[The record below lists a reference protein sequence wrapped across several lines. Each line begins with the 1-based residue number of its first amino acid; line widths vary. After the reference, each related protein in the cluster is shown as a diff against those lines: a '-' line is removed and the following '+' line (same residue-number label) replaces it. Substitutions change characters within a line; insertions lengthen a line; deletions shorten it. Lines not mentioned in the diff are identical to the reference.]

1 MMLHKGPQ
9 SRIPHRGSRL
19 VFCAL
24 FALTSMVSLSLPA
37 FAGADDLVR
46 TPVDPSNR
54 VALTGHH
61 PAWASV
67 ESDQGA
73 VPADLRLDH
82 LVIMLARSPQREQAY
97 NKFLEELQIPT
108 SPNYHHWLT
117 PAEQGKRF
125 GPSLHDI
132 QAVTAWLE
140 SEHLQVDAVSPSR
153 DRITFSGAA
162 LTVGNAFRAEMHY
175 FMVKDEKRISI
186 TAEPQVPAALKDA
199 IKAISGL
206 YTIKYDPQHK
216 VINVAPPPGHNVA
229 SASGVELTP
238 EGTYSCGN
246 PPTPCFVVFPA
257 DFATIYN
264 VNTPGIDGTGET
276 IAIIGRSRVYDADI
290 QNFEA
295 ASGLTVKA
303 TPETVIIPTTGT
315 DPGPATTSGQAS
327 GDQGEATLDV
337 SRSGSVAPGATID
350 LVVSASS
357 QTQDGVDIATSYVVD
372 APVPAQIM
380 SISFGSCEANAGVS
394 GVDFWDSLFKTA
406 AGAGMSIFVSSGD
419 SGAAGC
425 DQSFSPPPASQTAS
439 PNNICS
445 SSFATCVG
453 GTEFAD
459 FTNPS
464 QYWNPTSN
472 PTNNGSAKGPIP
484 EGAWNEPMNG
494 ANFQVAGTGG
504 GVSSVIATPTYQTG
518 TGVPAA
524 RAGRYTPDVAYTAS
538 GHDGY
543 FACLAGNNQCS
554 ANPANPGFVVF
565 AGTSAAAPDMAGV
578 AALLD
583 QKAGAA
589 QGLLNPNLYQLA
601 SNPANGVFNDVTVS
615 SSGVTSC
622 NVNTPSMCN
631 NSTPSPTALTGGQAG
646 FLVGAGFDEATGL
659 GSINVA
665 PLLANWPS
673 SSGKTPTTTTLVL
686 SSGTVAIGTSVTA
699 TATISPAPQDGE
711 TVTFNLSGGG
721 ITGSATAL
729 TTTGGTATVTVPTGT
744 STNQIPGGTF
754 NVTASYPGDT
764 TLSASTSTASTL
776 NVEDISM
783 TPNPLAITVTAPGQS
798 GSGTITFGLLGGLT
812 TAPSF
817 ACTGLPSESTCTFT
831 AASATTET
839 VMIGTTAAS
848 SLIDGPLGRPNRIFY
863 AFLFPAMVGL
873 LLPVTRRKSRART
886 MIGFVAVLVPLVL
899 WLPACSSSSG
909 PPHNPGTPVGQTNVT
924 VTATSSTISH
934 TITVNLNVQ

>member
-1 MMLHKGPQ
+1 MMLRKGPQ
-9 SRIPHRGSRL
+9 GPVFHCGSRV
-19 VFCAL
+19 VFRAL
-24 FALTSMVSLSLPA
+24 FALASIVSFSLPA
-37 FAGADDLVR
+37 FAGGDDLVR

-61 PAWASV
+61 PAWANV

-73 VPADLRLDH
+73 VPADLKLDH
-82 LVIMLARSPQREQAY
+82 LVIVLARSPQREQAY

-125 GPSLHDI
+125 GPSSHDI

-140 SEHLQVDAVSPSR
+140 SEHLHVDAVSPSR
-153 DRITFSGAA
+153 DRITFSGTA
-162 LTVGNAFRAEMHY
+162 LSVGNAFRAEMHY

-186 TAEPQVPAALKDA
+186 TAEPQVPAALKGA

-206 YTIKYDPQHK
+206 YTTKYDPQHK
-216 VINVAPPPGHNVA
+216 LINVGPSGHNVA
-229 SASGVELTP
+229 SASGIETTP

-315 DPGPATTSGQAS
+315 DPGPPITSGQAP

-350 LVVSASS
+350 LVVSANSL
-357 QTQDGVDIATSYVVD
+357 TQDGVAIATSYVVD
-372 APVPAQIM
+372 TPVPAEIM
-380 SISFGSCEANAGVS
+380 SISFGSCEANAGAAEV
-394 GVDFWDSLFKTA
+394 GFWDSLFRTA
-406 AGAGMSIFVSSGD
+406 AGAGMSVFVSSGD
-419 SGAAGC
+419 SAAAGC
-425 DQSFSPPPASQTAS
+425 DQSFSTPPASQIAS

-472 PTNNGSAKGPIP
+472 PTTNGSAKGPIP

-504 GVSSVIATPTYQTG
+504 GVSSVIPTPSYQTG

-583 QKAGAA
+583 QKTGSA

-601 SNPANGVFNDVTVS
+601 ASPANGVFNDVTVT
-615 SSGVTSC
+615 SSGVTGC
-622 NVNTPSMCN
+622 AVTTPSMCN

-673 SSGKTPTTTTLVL
+673 SSGSTPTTTTLVI
-686 SSGTVAIGTSVTA
+686 SSGGTVVIGTSVTL
-699 TATISPAPQDGE
+699 TATISPAPPDGE
-711 TVTFNLSGGG
+711 TITFVDTTSNTVLGTKTTLSGVAAF
-721 ITGSATAL
+721 TS
-729 TTTGGTATVTVPTGT
+729 TTIAGGTY
-744 STNQIPGGTF
+744 
-754 NVTASYPGDT
+754 NVEAKYPGDT
-764 TLSASTSTASTL
+764 TLGASTSTASTL
-776 NVEDISM
+776 NVQDFSM
-783 TPNPLAITVTAPGQS
+783 TPSTLAITVTAPGQS
-798 GSGTITFGLLGGLT
+798 GSGTITFGLLGGVT

-817 ACTGLPSESTCTFT
+817 TCSNLPSESTCTFT

-839 VMIGTTAAS
+839 VTIGTTAAS
-848 SLIDGPLGRPNRIFY
+848 SLIEGPLSRGHRIFY
-863 AFLFPAMVGL
+863 ATLFPALLGL
-873 LLPVTRRKSRART
+873 LWPAARRKSRART
-886 MIGFVAVLVPLVL
+886 IVSFVAVLLLLML

-909 PPHNPGTPVGQTNVT
+909 GGGHHDPGTPVGQTNVT

>member
-9 SRIPHRGSRL
+9 SRISHRGSRF

-24 FALTSMVSLSLPA
+24 FALASILSFSLPA
-37 FAGADDLVR
+37 FAAADDLVR

-73 VPADLRLDH
+73 VPADMRLDH
-82 LVIMLARSPQREQAY
+82 LVIVLARSPQREQAY

-132 QAVTAWLE
+132 RAVTAWLE
-140 SEHLQVDAVSPSR
+140 SEHLHVDAVSPSR

-162 LTVGNAFRAEMHY
+162 LSVGNAFRAEMHY

-199 IKAISGL
+199 IKTIVGL
-206 YTIKYDPQHK
+206 YTIKYEPQHK
-216 VINVAPPPGHNVA
+216 IINVGPPGHNVA
-229 SASGVELTP
+229 SASGIETTP
-238 EGTYSCGN
+238 EGTYSCGG
-246 PPTPCFVVFPA
+246 TPCFVVFPA

-264 VNTPGIDGTGET
+264 ANTPGIDGTGET

-295 ASGLTVKA
+295 ASGLTVKT

-315 DPGPATTSGQAS
+315 DPGPPTTSGSAS

-350 LVVSASS
+350 LVVSANSL
-357 QTQDGVDIATSYVVD
+357 TQDGVAIATSYVVD
-372 APVPAQIM
+372 TPVPAQIM
-380 SISFGSCEANAGVS
+380 SISFGSCEANAGAS
-394 GVDFWDSLFKTA
+394 GVNFWDSLFKTA
-406 AGAGMSIFVSSGD
+406 AGAGMSVFVSSGD

-425 DQSFSPPPASQTAS
+425 DKSFSTPPASQIAS

-472 PTNNGSAKGPIP
+472 PTTNESAKGPIP
-484 EGAWNEPMNG
+484 EGAWNEPMSG
-494 ANFQVAGTGG
+494 ANFEVAGTGG

-538 GHDGY
+538 AHDGY
-543 FACLAGNNQCS
+543 FACLAANNLCS
-554 ANPANPGFVVF
+554 ASANFVVF

-583 QKAGAA
+583 QKTGAA
-589 QGLLNPNLYQLA
+589 QGLLNPTLYQLA
-601 SNPANGVFNDVTVS
+601 ASPANGVFNDVTVS
-615 SSGVTSC
+615 TSGVTGC
-622 NVNTPSMCN
+622 AVTTPSMCN
-631 NSTPSPTALTGGQAG
+631 NSTPSPTALTGGLAG
-646 FLVGAGFDEATGL
+646 FLVGTGFDEATGL

-699 TATISPAPQDGE
+699 TATISPAPPDGE
-711 TVTFNLSGGG
+711 IVTFNLSGGG
-721 ITGSATAL
+721 ITGSATA
-729 TTTGGTATVTVPTGT
+729 TTAGGSAAVTVPTGT
-744 STNQIPGGTF
+744 GSNQIPGGTF

-764 TLSASTSTASTL
+764 TLDASTSTASTL
-776 NVEDISM
+776 NVQDF
-783 TPNPLAITVTAPGQS
+783 TVGPNPLAITVTAPGQS
-798 GSGTITFGLLGGLT
+798 GSGTITFGLLGGVT

-817 ACTGLPSESTCTFT
+817 TCSGLPSESTCTFV

-839 VMIGTTAAS
+839 VTIGTTAAS
-848 SLIDGPLGRPNRIFY
+848 SLIEGPLGRGNRIFY
-863 AFLFPAMVGL
+863 AALFPALLGL
-873 LLPVTRRKSRART
+873 LWPAARRKSRTRT
-886 MIGFVAVLVPLVL
+886 MISFAVVLLMLML
-899 WLPACSSSSG
+899 WLPACSTSSG
-909 PPHNPGTPVGQTNVT
+909 GGGHHDPGTPIGQTNVT
-924 VTATSSTISH
+924 VTATSSTIAH
-934 TITVNLNVQ
+934 NITVNLNVQ

>member
-19 VFCAL
+19 VLCAL
-24 FALTSMVSLSLPA
+24 FALTSMVSVSLPA

-82 LVIMLARSPQREQAY
+82 LVIMLARSPQKEQAY

-140 SEHLQVDAVSPSR
+140 SEHLHVDAVSPSR
-153 DRITFSGAA
+153 DRITFSGTA
-162 LTVGNAFRAEMHY
+162 LTVSNAFRAEMHY
-175 FMVKDEKRISI
+175 FMVQDEKRISL
-186 TAEPQVPAALKDA
+186 TAQPQIPAALKDA

-216 VINVAPPPGHNVA
+216 VINVGPSGHNVA
-229 SASGVELTP
+229 SATGIETQP
-238 EGTYSCGN
+238 EGTYSCGG
-246 PPTPCFVVFPA
+246 TPCYVVFPA

-290 QNFEA
+290 QNFEV

-315 DPGPATTSGQAS
+315 DPGPPTTSGQAP

-357 QTQDGVDIATSYVVD
+357 QTQDGVGIATSYVVD
-372 APVPAQIM
+372 TPVPAQIM
-380 SISFGSCEANAGVS
+380 SISFGSCEANAGIS

-406 AGAGMSIFVSSGD
+406 AGAGMSVFVSSGD

-425 DQSFSPPPASQTAS
+425 DQSFSPPPASQIAS

-459 FTNPS
+459 FTNAS

-472 PTNNGSAKGPIP
+472 PTTNESAKGPIP

-524 RAGRYTPDVAYTAS
+524 RAGRYSPDVAYTAS
-538 GHDGY
+538 AHDGY

-554 ANPANPGFVVF
+554 ASGNFVVF

-583 QKAGAA
+583 QKTGAA

-615 SSGVTSC
+615 SSSVTHC

-686 SSGTVAIGTSVTA
+686 SSGSVAIGTSVTA
-699 TATISPAPQDGE
+699 TATISPAPPTGE

-729 TTTGGTATVTVPTGT
+729 TTTGGIATVTVPTGNG
-744 STNQIPGGTF
+744 TNQIPGGTF

-776 NVEDISM
+776 NVQDISM

-798 GSGTITFGLLGGLT
+798 GSGTITFGLLGGLA

-848 SLIDGPLGRPNRIFY
+848 SLIDGPLGRGNRIFY
-863 AFLFPAMVGL
+863 ATLFPALLGL
-873 LLPVTRRKSRART
+873 LWPAARRKSKART
-886 MIGFVAVLVPLVL
+886 MISFVAVLVLLML

-924 VTATSSTISH
+924 VTATSSSISH

>member
-1 MMLHKGPQ
+1 M
-9 SRIPHRGSRL
+9 SRGAQTIVL
-19 VFCAL
+19 AL
-24 FALTSMVSLSLPA
+24 LAAAISSSAVAQQNRITS
-37 FAGADDLVR
+37 GIDLVR

-82 LVIMLARSPQREQAY
+82 LVIVLARSPQREQAY
-97 NKFLEELQIPT
+97 NKFLEELQIST

-140 SEHLQVDAVSPSR
+140 SEHLHVDAVSPSR

-175 FMVKDEKRISI
+175 FMVKDKKRISI

-216 VINVAPPPGHNVA
+216 IINVGPSGHNAA
-229 SASGVELTP
+229 SASGIETTP
-238 EGTYSCGN
+238 EGTYSCGG
-246 PPTPCFVVFPA
+246 TPCFVVFPA

-264 VNTPGIDGTGET
+264 ANTPGIDGTGAT

-295 ASGLTVKA
+295 ASGLTVKT

-315 DPGPATTSGQAS
+315 DPGPPTTSGPTS

-337 SRSGSVAPGATID
+337 TRSGSVAPGATID
-350 LVVSASS
+350 LVVSANS
-357 QTQDGVDIATSYVVD
+357 QTQDGVVIATSYVVD
-372 APVPAQIM
+372 TPVSAQIM
-380 SISFGSCEANAGVS
+380 SISFGSCEANAGASEVN
-394 GVDFWDSLFKTA
+394 FWDGLFKTA
-406 AGAGMSIFVSSGD
+406 AGAGVSIFVSSGD

-425 DQSFSPPPASQTAS
+425 DRSFSAPPASQIAS

-445 SSFATCVG
+445 SSYVTCVG

-472 PTNNGSAKGPIP
+472 PTTNGSAKGPIP
-484 EGAWNEPMNG
+484 EGAWNEPMSG
-494 ANFQVAGTGG
+494 ANFRVAGTGG

-543 FACLAGNNQCS
+543 FACLAGSNQCS

-583 QKAGAA
+583 QKTGAA
-589 QGLLNPNLYQLA
+589 QGLLNPTLYQLA
-601 SNPANGVFNDVTVS
+601 ANPANGVFNDVTVS
-615 SSGVTSC
+615 SSGVAGC
-622 NVNTPSMCN
+622 DVNTPSMCN

-665 PLLANWPS
+665 PLLANWPG

-686 SSGTVAIGTSVTA
+686 SSAGTVAIGTNVTA
-699 TATISPAPQDGE
+699 TATISPAPPDGE

-721 ITGSATAL
+721 ITGSATA
-729 TTTGGTATVTVPTGT
+729 TTTGGTAAVTVPTGNG
-744 STNQIPGGTF
+744 TNQIPGGTF

-764 TLSASTSTASTL
+764 TLGASTSTASTL
-776 NVEDISM
+776 NVQDFTM
-783 TPNPLAITVTAPGQS
+783 TPSTLAITVTAPGQS
-798 GSGTITFGLLGGLT
+798 GSGTITFGLLGGVT

-817 ACTGLPSESTCTFT
+817 ACTGLPSESTCTF
-831 AASATTET
+831 ASASATTET
-839 VMIGTTAAS
+839 ITIGTTAAS
-848 SLIDGPLGRPNRIFY
+848 SLIDGPLSRGKRIFY
-863 AFLFPAMVGL
+863 ATLFPALLGL
-873 LLPVTRRKSRART
+873 LWPAARRKSRART
-886 MIGFVAVLVPLVL
+886 MISFVAVLVLLML
-899 WLPACSSSSG
+899 WLPACSSSG
-909 PPHNPGTPVGQTNVT
+909 GGTVHNPGTPVGQTNVT
-924 VTATSSTISH
+924 VTATSSSISH

>member
-1 MMLHKGPQ
+1 MMLRKGPQ
-9 SRIPHRGSRL
+9 GPVFHCGSRF

-24 FALTSMVSLSLPA
+24 FALASIVSFSLPA
-37 FAGADDLVR
+37 FAGGDDLVR

-61 PAWASV
+61 PAWANV

-73 VPADLRLDH
+73 VPADLKLDH
-82 LVIMLARSPQREQAY
+82 LVIVLARSPQREQAY
-97 NKFLEELQIPT
+97 NKFLEELQTPT

-117 PAEQGKRF
+117 PADQGKRF
-125 GPSLHDI
+125 GPSSHDI

-140 SEHLQVDAVSPSR
+140 SEHLHVDAVSPSR

-162 LTVGNAFRAEMHY
+162 LSVGNAFRAEMHY

-186 TAEPQVPAALKDA
+186 TAEPQVPAALKGA

-216 VINVAPPPGHNVA
+216 LINVGPSGHNVA
-229 SASGVELTP
+229 SASGIETTP
-238 EGTYSCGN
+238 EGTYSCGG
-246 PPTPCFVVFPA
+246 TPCFVVFPA

-315 DPGPATTSGQAS
+315 DPGPPTTTGQAP

-350 LVVSASS
+350 LVVSANSL
-357 QTQDGVDIATSYVVD
+357 TQDGVAIATSYVVD
-372 APVPAQIM
+372 TPVPAEIM
-380 SISFGSCEANAGVS
+380 SISFGSCEANAGAAEV
-394 GVDFWDSLFKTA
+394 GFWDSLFRTA
-406 AGAGMSIFVSSGD
+406 AGAGMSVFVSSGD
-419 SGAAGC
+419 SAAAGC
-425 DQSFSPPPASQTAS
+425 DQSFSTPPASQIAS

-472 PTNNGSAKGPIP
+472 PTTNGSAKGPIP

-504 GVSSVIATPTYQTG
+504 GVSSVIPTPSYQTG

-583 QKAGAA
+583 QKTGSA

-601 SNPANGVFNDVTVS
+601 ASPANGVFNDVTVT
-615 SSGVTSC
+615 SSGVTGC
-622 NVNTPSMCN
+622 AVTTPSMCN

-673 SSGKTPTTTTLVL
+673 SSGSTPTTTTLVI
-686 SSGTVAIGTSVTA
+686 SSGGTVVIGTSVTA
-699 TATISPAPQDGE
+699 TATISPAPPDGE

-721 ITGSATAL
+721 VTGSAPA
-729 TTTGGTATVTVPTGT
+729 TTTGGVATVTVPTGT
-744 STNQIPGGTF
+744 GTNQIPGGTY
-754 NVTASYPGDT
+754 NVTATYPGDT
-764 TLSASTSTASTL
+764 TFAASTSTASTL
-776 NVEDISM
+776 NVQDF
-783 TPNPLAITVTAPGQS
+783 TVGPNPLAITVTAPGQS
-798 GSGTITFGLLGGLT
+798 GSGTITFGLLGGVT

-817 ACTGLPSESTCTFT
+817 TCSNLPSESTCTFT

-839 VMIGTTAAS
+839 VTIGTTAAS
-848 SLIDGPLGRPNRIFY
+848 SLIEGPLSRGNRIFY
-863 AFLFPAMVGL
+863 ATLFPALLGL
-873 LLPVTRRKSRART
+873 LWPASRRKSRART
-886 MIGFVAVLVPLVL
+886 IVSFVAVLLLLML

-909 PPHNPGTPVGQTNVT
+909 GGGHHDPGTPVGQTNVT